1 MRTTLNLPD
10 PMVAQAKKRALE
22 EGTTMTEILVQG
34 LRARLE
40 RTQLARVLPVSKAAG
55 GLVQGLE
62 WARLEAAEP
71 EGDRY
76 R

>member
-10 PMVAQAKKRALE
+10 PMVAQAKKKALE

-40 RTQLARVLPVSKAAG
+40 RNNLVRVLPVSTSIG
-55 GLVQGLE
+55 GLVRGVE
-62 WARLEAAEP
+62 WGTLEAAES
-71 EGDRY
+71 EEDAY